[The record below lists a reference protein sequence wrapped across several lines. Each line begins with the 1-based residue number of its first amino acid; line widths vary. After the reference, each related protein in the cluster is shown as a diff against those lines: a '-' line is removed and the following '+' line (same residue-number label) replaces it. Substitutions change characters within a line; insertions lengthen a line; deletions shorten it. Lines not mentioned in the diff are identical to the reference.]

1 MILPNYASEEAI
13 VTVMQRIFETIAA
26 PAIIDDH
33 ELFVTCSTGC
43 SLYPRDGRSD
53 ERMSLQRALRGAV
66 EREEVFVEYQ
76 AQIDLRSRRSVGA
89 EALLR
94 WQHPVLGRIPAAHF
108 ILMAEE
114 TGLTVPLGEWVLN
127 AACRQAKAWQDSG
140 LSGIRMAVNL
150 STLQFRQRDL
160 VQSIRRALATTGLDP
175 EYLELEITEG
185 PLLRD
190 AETVVTVLRELHSIG
205 VKHALDDFGTGYS
218 SLNSLKKLRLH
229 RLKIDQ
235 SFVRDLTIDPDD
247 AAAVI
252 SLGHTLNMAVIAEGV
267 ETQEQRTFL
276 NDLGCD
282 EVQGYLFSSPVAADE
297 FKALRKSGRYDW

>member
-53 ERMSLQRALRGAV
+53 ERMSLERALRGAV

-94 WQHPVLGRIPAAHF
+94 WQHPALGRIAA
-108 ILMAEE
+108 
-114 TGLTVPLGEWVLN
+114 P
-127 AACRQAKAWQDSG
+127 
-140 LSGIRMAVNL
+140 
-150 STLQFRQRDL
+150 
-160 VQSIRRALATTGLDP
+160 TGLDP

-185 PLLRD
+185 PLIRD
-190 AETVVTVLRELHSIG
+190 AETVVTVLRELHSMG
-205 VKHALDDFGTGYS
+205 VKLALDDFGTGYS

-235 SFVRDLTIDPDD
+235 SFVRDITIDPDD
-247 AAAVI
+247 AAIAAAVI

-297 FKALRKSGRYDW
+297 FKALRKSGRNDW